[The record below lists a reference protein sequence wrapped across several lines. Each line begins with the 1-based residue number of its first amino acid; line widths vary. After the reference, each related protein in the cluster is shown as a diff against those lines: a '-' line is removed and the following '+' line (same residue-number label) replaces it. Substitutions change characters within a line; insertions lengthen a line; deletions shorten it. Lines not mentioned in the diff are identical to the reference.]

1 MVLSLRRPDRLRI
14 GLDERRLALP
24 RRRRRFGW
32 FSEIVGRWHRV
43 GALVLGLAG
52 TLLLLSG
59 LVMPVQA
66 GEADTGTE
74 TFQILYTNDIE
85 SVYEPLPATWRSDM
99 THIGGL
105 GKGGC

>member
-52 TLLLLSG
+52 TLIALSG
-59 LVMPVQA
+59 FRP
-66 GEADTGTE
+66 
-74 TFQILYTNDIE
+74 
-85 SVYEPLPATWRSDM
+85 
-99 THIGGL
+99 
-105 GKGGC
+105 